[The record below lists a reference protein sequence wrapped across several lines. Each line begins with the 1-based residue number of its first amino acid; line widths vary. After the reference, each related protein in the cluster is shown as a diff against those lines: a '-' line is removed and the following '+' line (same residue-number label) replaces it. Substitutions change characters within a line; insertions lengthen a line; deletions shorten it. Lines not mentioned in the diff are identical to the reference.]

1 VQAKDCVKENAN
13 NVRRV
18 PSGCP
23 IRSGVGR
30 LAVAAPGLLAALGI
44 AWLGGQLAQGLGR
57 ALFVLR
63 GVDPAGR
70 ASPISAISMAVL
82 LGILL
87 ANTVRLPALLQPGLD
102 LARKRVLRLGIVLI
116 GLKLSVLDVIRVGAV
131 GLPVVIVL
139 VTFAFAISLW
149 LARRLAVSRELGSL
163 AAASTAICGIT
174 ATLAVAPVVRADD
187 REVAY
192 TVANVTLIGLL
203 GMLVYPYVAHALFGD
218 SSLAAGL
225 FLGTSIHDTS
235 QVMGAALTYA
245 GVRGDERA
253 LQIATITKLTR
264 NALLVA
270 VIPALA
276 VLASRATGTRRGER
290 RPLRSYFPT
299 FVLAFVAL
307 SLLRTF
313 GDLGLEHHERAFGLF
328 TEPAFRKGIQL
339 LADRVAPLALGMA
352 LAAVGVGTRLSIL
365 RGLGWRPLAVG
376 FGAAV
381 AVGCASAILSALIA

>member
-1 VQAKDCVKENAN
+1 SPGSCRRRRLPGRLRRVPRGSAGWPSRVGRSRLLARFALRRARRARRAPRAGRADRRQRGWSHGASTAEPLGPRADRHGMRSRAEPTKRGTYAASSVSLPSRPSRRTKRHDRQPRSSEVQAKDCVKENAN

-44 AWLGGQLAQGLGR
+44 AWLGGQLAQRLGR

-63 GVDPAGR
+63 DVDPAGR
-70 ASPISAISMAVL
+70 TSPISAISMAVL

-253 LQIATITKLTR
+253 LQIATITKLTL
-264 NALLVA
+264 N
-270 VIPALA
+270 
-276 VLASRATGTRRGER
+276 
-290 RPLRSYFPT
+290 
-299 FVLAFVAL
+299 
-307 SLLRTF
+307 
-313 GDLGLEHHERAFGLF
+313 
-328 TEPAFRKGIQL
+328 
-339 LADRVAPLALGMA
+339 
-352 LAAVGVGTRLSIL
+352 
-365 RGLGWRPLAVG
+365 
-376 FGAAV
+376 
-381 AVGCASAILSALIA
+381 